1 MPTSSY
7 YLKSIS
13 ESLLLYFKKWQKRK
27 KETSRMPKSPEQI
40 VILAKSNFHMSFSAI
55 FRAKD
60 TYDSKKRNIQQLGF
74 FKLQVK

>member
-1 MPTSSY
+1 
-7 YLKSIS
+7 
-13 ESLLLYFKKWQKRK
+13 
-27 KETSRMPKSPEQI
+27 MPKSPEPI
-40 VILAKSNFHMSFSAI
+40 VILTKSNFHMSFSAI